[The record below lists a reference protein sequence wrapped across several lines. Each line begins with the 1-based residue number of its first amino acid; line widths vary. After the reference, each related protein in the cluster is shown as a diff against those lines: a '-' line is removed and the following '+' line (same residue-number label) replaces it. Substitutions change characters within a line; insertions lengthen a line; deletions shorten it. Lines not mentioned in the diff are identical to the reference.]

1 VLGRVQ
7 QRDDSFLSR
16 LPHSEAHRELTMSPD
31 KNNPKRLNAGQ
42 VLALRGL
49 RLPGTALKQLQQ
61 TGIYCEPSVS
71 IEHQHLAQKYVIR
84 GVESGGGV
92 AELGHYVGFV
102 DAHGR
107 SLPWIQRVHSVGRN
121 GLHAI
126 VVASQIVRL
135 QMFRRGQTYDLLI
148 TQHHLESV
156 QEGRRPTLQN
166 KIIFHGIRGTLAL
179 DLWREDSHFSGLVTP
194 AFLTR
199 SGEHLLVPEML
210 LEAVC
215 RITAAASC
223 VGCCHCH
230 LLRPDSDPPVI
241 SISEGKIDDPKM
253 PNGCS

>member
-1 VLGRVQ
+1 MA
-7 QRDDSFLSR
+7 
-16 LPHSEAHRELTMSPD
+16 PN
-31 KNNPKRLNAGQ
+31 KNNPKRLDREQ

-49 RLPGTALKQLQQ
+49 RFSLTALKQLRQ

-71 IEHQHLAQKYVIR
+71 IEHQYLAKKYVIR

-92 AELGHYVGFV
+92 AEFGHYVGFV
-102 DAHGR
+102 DTHGS
-107 SLPWIQRVHSVGRN
+107 SLPWLQRVHSVGRN

-135 QMFRRGQTYDLLI
+135 QMFRRRQTYELLI
-148 TQHHLESV
+148 TQHHLEPV

-166 KIIFHGIRGTLAL
+166 KVIFHGLHGTLAL
-179 DLWREDSHFSGLVTP
+179 DLWREGSHFSGQVTP

-199 SGEHLLVPEML
+199 SGEPRLIPEML
-210 LEAVC
+210 VEAVC

-230 LLRPDSDPPVI
+230 LLRPDSHLPITSHP
-241 SISEGKIDDPKM
+241 EKTLM
-253 PNGCS
+253 M

>member
-1 VLGRVQ
+1 
-7 QRDDSFLSR
+7 
-16 LPHSEAHRELTMSPD
+16 MSPN
-31 KNNPKRLNAGQ
+31 KKNPKRLDAEQ

-49 RLPGTALKQLQQ
+49 RLPVTALKQLQE

-84 GVESGGGV
+84 GLESGGGV
-92 AELGHYVGFV
+92 AEFGHYVGFV
-102 DAHGR
+102 DTQGQ
-107 SLPWIQRVHSVGRN
+107 SLPWLQRVESVGRN

-156 QEGRRPTLQN
+156 QEARRPTLQN
-166 KIIFHGIRGTLAL
+166 KVIFHGIHGTLAL
-179 DLWREDSHFSGLVTP
+179 DLWREDSHVSGQVTP

-199 SGEHLLVPEML
+199 SGEPLLIPEML

-223 VGCCHCH
+223 VGCRHCH
-230 LLRPDSDPPVI
+230 LLRPDSHLPVI
-241 SISEGKIDDPKM
+241 STSGEKIDDPKVSD
-253 PNGCS
+253 GCS

>member
-1 VLGRVQ
+1 
-7 QRDDSFLSR
+7 
-16 LPHSEAHRELTMSPD
+16 MSPA
-31 KNNPKRLNAGQ
+31 KNNLKRLNAEQ

-102 DAHGR
+102 DTHGR
-107 SLPWIQRVHSVGRN
+107 SLPWLQRVHSVGRN

-126 VVASQIVRL
+126 VVAAQIVRL
-135 QMFRRGQTYDLLI
+135 QMFRRGQTYELLV
-148 TQHHLESV
+148 TQHHLEVV
-156 QEGRRPTLQN
+156 QEGRRPTLHN
-166 KIIFHGIRGTLAL
+166 KIIFHGIHGTLAL
-179 DLWREDSHFSGLVTP
+179 DLWREDRRFSGQVTP

-199 SGEHLLVPEML
+199 NGEPLLIPEIL
-210 LEAVC
+210 LEAVF

-223 VGCCHCH
+223 IGCCHCH
-230 LLRPDSDPPVI
+230 LLRPDSHPPVI
-241 SISEGKIDDPKM
+241 SLSEENIDDPKM
-253 PNGCS
+253 PHGCS

>member
-1 VLGRVQ
+1 
-7 QRDDSFLSR
+7 
-16 LPHSEAHRELTMSPD
+16 MSLA
-31 KNNPKRLNAGQ
+31 KNNLKRLNAEQ

-102 DAHGR
+102 DTHGR
-107 SLPWIQRVHSVGRN
+107 SLPWLQRVHSVGRN

-126 VVASQIVRL
+126 VVAAQIVRL
-135 QMFRRGQTYDLLI
+135 QMFRRGQTYDLLV

-156 QEGRRPTLQN
+156 QEGRRPTLKN
-166 KIIFHGIRGTLAL
+166 KIIFHGIHGTLAL
-179 DLWREDSHFSGLVTP
+179 DLRREGSHFSGQVTP

-199 SGEHLLVPEML
+199 SGEPLLIPEML

-215 RITAAASC
+215 RITSAASC

-230 LLRPDSDPPVI
+230 LLRPDSHPPAIPTSGQGIV
-241 SISEGKIDDPKM
+241 DPKM
-253 PNGCS
+253 PDGCS